1 MSKERFRNLYDSLL
15 QTDELFVMFTG
26 MTGDWEK
33 DKNSF
38 IKAQKELEDIINF
51 KDVTDAEEID

>member
-1 MSKERFRNLYDSLL
+1 MSKERFRNLYGSLL

-26 MTGDWEK
+26 MTGEWEK

>member
-15 QTDELFVMFTG
+15 QTDELFVMFAG

-33 DKNSF
+33 DKNNF
-38 IKAQKELEDIINF
+38 VKA
-51 KDVTDAEEID
+51 

>member
-1 MSKERFRNLYDSLL
+1 MSKERFRNLYGSLL
-15 QTDELFVMFTG
+15 QTDELFVMFAG

-38 IKAQKELEDIINF
+38 VKAQKELEDIINF